1 LYCVPW
7 RVFENRVLRGTF
19 KTEKQETAGE
29 CRKIHNKVLHNLYCS
44 PKIIRV
50 IIVINIRWARRVP
63 RVGDRENAY
72 NFLFGKPE
80 GKRPLGRSRR
90 RLEEY
95 IRMDLKAI
103 GWEGMDWIHLV
114 QDMEQWRTLVY
125 TVMNIRMP

>member
-1 LYCVPW
+1 VRACVC
-7 RVFENRVLRGTF
+7 VFLSE
-19 KTEKQETAGE
+19 
-29 CRKIHNKVLHNLYCS
+29 I
-44 PKIIRV
+44 
-50 IIVINIRWARRVP
+50 
-63 RVGDRENAY
+63 
-72 NFLFGKPE
+72 FGKPE

-90 RLEEY
+90 TLEEY